1 MKRNQTFMPQS
12 ELAKKYLTSATKIN
26 YEQIIQTIAKVQY
39 QDLEQVLE
47 HIGLLSELNLVHI
60 LLQEGYRDKSIEIVN
75 LGISTPKAPV
85 PNGLTNNI
93 S

>member
-12 ELAKKYLTSATKIN
+12 ELAKKYLTSATEIN
-26 YEQIIQTIAKVQY
+26 YEQTI
-39 QDLEQVLE
+39 
-47 HIGLLSELNLVHI
+47 
-60 LLQEGYRDKSIEIVN
+60 
-75 LGISTPKAPV
+75 V